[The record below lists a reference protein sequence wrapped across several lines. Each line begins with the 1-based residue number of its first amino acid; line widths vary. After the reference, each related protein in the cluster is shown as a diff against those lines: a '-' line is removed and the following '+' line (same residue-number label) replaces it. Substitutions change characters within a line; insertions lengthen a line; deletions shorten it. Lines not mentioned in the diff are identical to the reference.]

1 MTVETTITIGMRE
14 RISVGITIRIIGGRI
29 TTGIICIRKM
39 GITMRITIGFKITI
53 SITIRITILKR
64 TMTSGL
70 TVVGKQGRQTHGRT
84 HNMFFAHTT
93 G

>member
-1 MTVETTITIGMRE
+1 MRI
-14 RISVGITIRIIGGRI
+14 RISVGITIIIGGRI

-39 GITMRITIGFKITI
+39 GVTVRIKIGFTITI

-64 TMTSGL
+64 TITSGL
-70 TVVGKQGRQTHGRT
+70 TVVGKWGRQT
-84 HNMFFAHTT
+84 HNMFFAYTT

>member
-1 MTVETTITIGMRE
+1 MRI
-14 RISVGITIRIIGGRI
+14 RISVGITIRIIIGGRI

-39 GITMRITIGFKITI
+39 EITIGFT
-53 SITIRITILKR
+53 ITIRITILKR
-64 TMTSGL
+64 TLTSGL
-70 TVVGKQGRQTHGRT
+70 TVVGKRGRQTHGRT